1 MYRINSR
8 LKQANTNSNAKI
20 DYNIKI
26 TRCKDCKNIIINLD
40 KNKRQYCKYKEI
52 YVMKNDIAC
61 ENFK

>member
-8 LKQANTNSNAKI
+8 LKQANINSNAKI

-26 TRCKDCKNIIINLD
+26 TRCKDCQNIIINID
-40 KNKRQYCKYKEI
+40 KNKRQYCKLKDI
-52 YVMKNDIAC
+52 YIMKNDIAC